1 MTMLTAILSSTIVVA
16 VCLLYATVGE
26 IFSQRA
32 GIMNLGLEGIML
44 VGAVFGYIVDCKT
57 QNLMLSILAAAAVGL
72 GVGVAYAFLTVTL
85 MADQTV
91 CGLALLTFGTGL
103 AGFFGKAYTNI
114 PANHQFQALAIP
126 GLSKIPIIGPVLFNQ
141 NILVYIMYLI
151 IPAAMYYIYHTRYG
165 LLLRSLGENPGALD
179 ATGYNVFAM
188 RYGYVMFGCM
198 MTTISGAY
206 LSLAY
211 TNLWNENMVNGMGW
225 IACALVIFGSW
236 NPLKS
241 VFGAL
246 LFGGVSVLAN
256 YFQLLLPTVP
266 SQFMKMLPYLL
277 TVIVLILTTGSFRK
291 KYVDVPAALTVPY
304 DRENR

>member
-1 MTMLTAILSSTIVVA
+1 MTMLVSILSSTIVVA

-32 GIMNLGLEGIML
+32 GVMNLGLEGIML
-44 VGAVFGYIVDCKT
+44 IGAVFGYMADVKT
-57 QNLMLSILAAAAVGL
+57 HNLFLSLLAAVVAGLLVGL
-72 GVGVAYAFLTVTL
+72 IYAFLTVTL

-91 CGLALLTFGTGL
+91 CGLAFLTFGTGL
-103 AGFFGKAYTNI
+103 SGFFGKAYTNT
-114 PANHQFQALAIP
+114 PANHQFQAIAIP
-126 GLSKIPIIGPVLFNQ
+126 GLSKIPIIGPVLFDQ
-141 NILVYIMYLI
+141 NILVYAMYII
-151 IPAAMYYIYHTRYG
+151 IPLAMFYIYKTRFG

-198 MTTISGAY
+198 MTTLSGAY

-236 NPLKS
+236 NPLTA

-246 LFGGVSVLAN
+246 LFGGVSVLSN
-256 YFQLLLPTVP
+256 YFQLILPSVSP
-266 SQFMKMLPYLL
+266 QFMKMLPYVL
-277 TVIVLILTTGSFRK
+277 TIVVLILSTGSFRK
-291 KYVDVPAALTVPY
+291 KYVGVPEALAVPY